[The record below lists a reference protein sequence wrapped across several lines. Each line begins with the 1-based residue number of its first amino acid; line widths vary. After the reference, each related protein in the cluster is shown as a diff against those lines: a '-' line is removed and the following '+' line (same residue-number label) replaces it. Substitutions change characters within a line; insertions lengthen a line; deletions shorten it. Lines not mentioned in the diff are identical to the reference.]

1 MKKILI
7 KSGKLIDGVSN
18 QEILTDILC
27 EDGKVVKIEENIE
40 GSGAE
45 VIDASGKYVLPGLVD
60 VHVHFRDPGFEYK
73 EDIYTGA
80 KAAARGGF
88 TSVVLMANTKPTVD
102 NEETLS
108 YILNKGAETAIN
120 VYTCATVTM
129 GMEGQKMV
137 DMDSLYHKGA
147 VGFTDDGKPVMDAE
161 LVRNAMIKVK
171 ELGVPISFHEE
182 NPEFITNNGV
192 NRGAASE
199 HYGIGGSPREAEIDL
214 IARDIEIAK
223 ETGADIN
230 VQHISSKEG
239 VEIVRNARKTHKN
252 IHAEAT
258 PHHFSLDEQAV
269 IEHGTNA
276 KMNPPLRTSDDRMA
290 IIEGLRDG
298 TIDLIA
304 TDHAPHSSEEKA
316 QDITKAP
323 SGIIGLETA
332 LSLGITNL
340 VCPGYLSMNQL
351 VEKMST
357 NPAKLYKLEAGTIEA
372 GGKADMIIVD
382 DKADMVYTS
391 YESKSSNTPFTG
403 VQLKGKVMYTICNG
417 LVVYKA

>member
-40 GSGAE
+40 ESGAE

-137 DMDSLYHKGA
+137 DMDSLYQKGA
-147 VGFTDDGKPVMDAE
+147 VGFTDDGKPIMDAE
-161 LVRNAMIKVK
+161 LVRNAMTKVK
-171 ELGVPISFHEE
+171 SLEYQSAFM
-182 NPEFITNNGV
+182 
-192 NRGAASE
+192 
-199 HYGIGGSPREAEIDL
+199 
-214 IARDIEIAK
+214 
-223 ETGADIN
+223 
-230 VQHISSKEG
+230 
-239 VEIVRNARKTHKN
+239 RK
-252 IHAEAT
+252 I
-258 PHHFSLDEQAV
+258 
-269 IEHGTNA
+269 
-276 KMNPPLRTSDDRMA
+276 
-290 IIEGLRDG
+290 
-298 TIDLIA
+298 
-304 TDHAPHSSEEKA
+304 
-316 QDITKAP
+316 
-323 SGIIGLETA
+323 
-332 LSLGITNL
+332 LSLLRI
-340 VCPGYLSMNQL
+340 
-351 VEKMST
+351 
-357 NPAKLYKLEAGTIEA
+357 
-372 GGKADMIIVD
+372 
-382 DKADMVYTS
+382 MVLIGALHQS
-391 YESKSSNTPFTG
+391 IME
-403 VQLKGKVMYTICNG
+403 
-417 LVVYKA
+417 